1 MINDR
6 KYDMIEEINIPPIID
21 RRISGLESSYSY
33 LKDTMKEIV
42 EKLNSILEQSTKVAI
57 LAEKQ
62 ANHAIDLE
70 RAERRIVE
78 VEAKYSTLHTQVS
91 EFISFIRGLTK
102 LAYIL
107 WTSLG
112 AVVFLILIKI
122 LFFLGKQGFMP

>member
-1 MINDR
+1 
-6 KYDMIEEINIPPIID
+6 MIEEINIPSVID

-62 ANHAIDLE
+62 ANYAIDLE

-122 LFFLGKQGFMP
+122 LFFLGKQGFVP

>member
-1 MINDR
+1 
-6 KYDMIEEINIPPIID
+6 MIEEINIPPVID
-21 RRISGLESSYSY
+21 RRISGLESAYSY

-70 RAERRIVE
+70 RAEKRIVE

-107 WTSLG
+107 WTGLG